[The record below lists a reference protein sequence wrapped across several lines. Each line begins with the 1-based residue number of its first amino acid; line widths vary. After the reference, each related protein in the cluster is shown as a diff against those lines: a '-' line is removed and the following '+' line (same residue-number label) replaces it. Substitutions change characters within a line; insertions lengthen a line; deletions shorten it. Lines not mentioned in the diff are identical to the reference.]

1 MFSIFEW
8 YYIGEMKKILFFD
21 LYGTL
26 AGFYPT
32 RFEIQS
38 QACREFEL
46 SVSQDGILR
55 GYKLAD
61 NLMAHQN
68 STKPLR
74 LMDESEKFNFF
85 CEYEKL
91 VLSGCD
97 IQVDMKLAGE
107 IWQTV
112 RNIPYEMKIFDDV
125 LTNFEKL
132 INLEYEI
139 LVISN
144 MNIPG
149 AELIKQF
156 QLEKYV
162 NFAVTS
168 KDVGV
173 EKPDPRIFDYAL
185 KISNFSRND
194 AFHIGDQI
202 LSDISGAENAGIAP
216 ILMDRDR
223 NYLDFDRCLRVEDM
237 SDLYSNLIH

>member
-91 VLSGCD
+91 VLSG
-97 IQVDMKLAGE
+97 
-107 IWQTV
+107 
-112 RNIPYEMKIFDDV
+112 
-125 LTNFEKL
+125 
-132 INLEYEI
+132 
-139 LVISN
+139 
-144 MNIPG
+144 
-149 AELIKQF
+149 
-156 QLEKYV
+156 
-162 NFAVTS
+162 
-168 KDVGV
+168 
-173 EKPDPRIFDYAL
+173 
-185 KISNFSRND
+185 
-194 AFHIGDQI
+194 
-202 LSDISGAENAGIAP
+202 
-216 ILMDRDR
+216 
-223 NYLDFDRCLRVEDM
+223 
-237 SDLYSNLIH
+237 